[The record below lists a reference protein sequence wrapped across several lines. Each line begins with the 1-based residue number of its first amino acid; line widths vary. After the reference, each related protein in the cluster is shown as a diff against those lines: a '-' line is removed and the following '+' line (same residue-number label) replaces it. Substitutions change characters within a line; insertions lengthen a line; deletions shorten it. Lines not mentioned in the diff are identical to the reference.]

1 MPNIINKLE
10 VENSSGITTCDIG
23 AKSENISYGG
33 SNVKSV
39 LDGILN
45 DNNKI
50 DSGDVDLSGYYP
62 TVQEAFTELL
72 TAEGNVNSDKVDVN
86 VSAEDIYATAG
97 HYQDNSI
104 DGFFENYTNDST
116 GYVFA
121 KNVDVYDEESSTYT
135 NLQTYLEN
143 IKVDVD
149 ASDIYATSGYY
160 SDNDSL
166 DGFLTKATDS
176 STGYIEANYIRSES
190 GYQHNNPVSSF
201 FENYTHDATGYV
213 LAKNVDVYDEDV
225 SGYYINL
232 QDYLGGISVDVDI
245 TDIHA
250 TSGYY
255 HDNDSIDGFFTKYT
269 DSTTGYVKANSVLV
283 TGYNEQ
289 PVDDVQSIFENILDD
304 NKEHVKAS
312 SVIASSGYYHD
323 NGTDNFF
330 TQAIDDHGYIEA
342 SYIRT
347 DSGYYSDISYSLNN
361 FFEKTID
368 DTTGYV
374 KADGVSLNSSSDT
387 VQDVFDHILLDNSYD
402 VDASKV
408 VIPDNY
414 GYQYADKNLT
424 QVAERAIDKEGYI
437 DDSHTKVN
445 GGAYDGDTY
454 SAAINALADRITA
467 LGG

>member
-10 VENSSGITTCDIG
+10 IENSSGITTCDIG

-72 TAEGNVNSDKVDVN
+72 TAEGNINSDKVDVN
-86 VSAEDIYATAG
+86 VSAENIHASSGY
-97 HYQDNSI
+97 YQDNSI

-116 GYVFA
+116 GYVYA
-121 KNVDVYDEESSTYT
+121 KNVDVYNEESSTYT
-135 NLQTYLEN
+135 NLQ
-143 IKVDVD
+143 
-149 ASDIYATSGYY
+149 
-160 SDNDSL
+160 
-166 DGFLTKATDS
+166 
-176 STGYIEANYIRSES
+176 
-190 GYQHNNPVSSF
+190 
-201 FENYTHDATGYV
+201 
-213 LAKNVDVYDEDV
+213 
-225 SGYYINL
+225 
-232 QDYLGGISVDVDI
+232 DYLDGISVDVDI
-245 TDIHA
+245 TELHA

-255 HDNDSIDGFFTKYT
+255 HDIYSINDFFTHHT
-269 DSTTGYVKANSVLV
+269 DSDTGYIKANSVLV

-289 PVDDVQSIFENILDD
+289 AIDDVQSIFENILDD
-304 NKEHVKAS
+304 NKEHVNAS

-330 TQAIDDHGYIEA
+330 TQAIDEHGYIEA

-368 DTTGYV
+368 DSTGYV
-374 KADGVSLNSSSDT
+374 KAGGVSLDSSSGT
-387 VQDVFDHILLDNSYD
+387 VQDVFDHILLDNNYD

-414 GYQYADKNLT
+414 GYQYSDKSLT
-424 QVAERAIDKEGYI
+424 QIAERAIDKEGYI
-437 DDSHTKVN
+437 DDSSTRVN
-445 GGAYDGDTY
+445 GGDYDGDTY
-454 SAAINALADRITA
+454 SAAIQSLADRITA